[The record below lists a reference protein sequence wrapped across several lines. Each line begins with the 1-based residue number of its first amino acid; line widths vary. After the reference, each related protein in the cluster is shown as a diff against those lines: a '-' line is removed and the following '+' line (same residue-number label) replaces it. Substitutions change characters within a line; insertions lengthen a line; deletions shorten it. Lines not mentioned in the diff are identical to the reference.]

1 MKSRSTLRNGY
12 DAFIS
17 HSHVDKAW
25 ARDLVERLA
34 KVDFR
39 GRSLRAW
46 LDGSTSTSS
55 IRRSCSGSGVDVGA
69 RPIADALGVATTA
82 FLLLKGTLASSWAA
96 TRRPLLSSTNP
107 TSRIPRRP
115 KV

>member
-1 MKSRSTLRNGY
+1 M
-12 DAFIS
+12 
-17 HSHVDKAW
+17 
-25 ARDLVERLA
+25 DLAERLA

-46 LDGSTSTSS
+46 LDEHFLGSG
-55 IRRSCSGSGVDVGA
+55 RSRSGSGVDVGA
-69 RPIADALGVATTA
+69 RAIADALGVATTA
-82 FLLLKGTLASSWAA
+82 FLLLKGTLAVKLGGNPKA
-96 TRRPLLSSTNP
+96 LLSSTNP